1 MISHITTQAFG
12 QQHPSSKIQIV
23 QCEQCQKTS
32 SAEMVGEGAL
42 EKAIAADPW
51 LRTYRTISTGD
62 GRVFGYCSD
71 ICNIEAIKTGVHN
84 MPEEKKVD
92 TNATPGNIAALA
104 QKAKEAKLAEAALR
118 SGAGKIQITD

>member
-1 MISHITTQAFG
+1 MISHITTQALG
-12 QQHPSSKIQIV
+12 AQPTSKIQIV

-42 EKAIAADPW
+42 EKALAQDPW
-51 LRTYRTISTGD
+51 LRTYRTIQTGD
-62 GRVFGYCSD
+62 GRVFGYCTD
-71 ICNIEAIKTGVHN
+71 ICEIEGVKSGAHN

-92 TNATPGNIAALA
+92 TNATLGNIAALA

>member
-1 MISHITTQAFG
+1 MISHITTQALG

-32 SAEMVGEGAL
+32 SAELVGEGAL

-51 LRTYRTISTGD
+51 LRTYRTIQTGD
-62 GRVFGYCSD
+62 GRVFGYCGD

-84 MPEEKKVD
+84 MPEEKPKLD
-92 TNATPGNIAALA
+92 TNATPANIAALA
-104 QKAKEAKLAEAALR
+104 QKAKEAKLAESALR
-118 SGAGKIQITD
+118 TGGSVQITD

>member
-1 MISHITTQAFG
+1 MISHITTQALG
-12 QQHPSSKIQIV
+12 AQPTSKIQIV

-42 EKAIAADPW
+42 EKALAQDPW
-51 LRTYRTISTGD
+51 LRTYRTIQTGD
-62 GRVFGYCSD
+62 GRVFGYCTD
-71 ICNIEAIKTGVHN
+71 ICEIEAVKSGVHN